1 MTNEQDNGEWF
12 DRETGEV
19 AEGDVTDID
28 TSALVPIQSQTIT
41 VDAPP
46 RMFSPDELPN
56 LDEMAEGFKLEAK
69 YFEFEERGQSKRGV
83 YLGMTT
89 MQSQENGKVVDMAQ
103 FQNADG
109 MWVNSGA
116 ALTRQLRDRAVPIGT
131 PLQVTYLGKK
141 DTKTGHKIKD
151 YEVRVLKHNPKPA
164 LPDMNI
170 GAGVKIKSKQT
181 A

>member
-1 MTNEQDNGEWF
+1 MTTEQDNNGDWF

-19 AEGDVTDID
+19 SDID
-28 TSALVPIQSQTIT
+28 TTALVPMEAQTIT

-46 RMFSPDELPN
+46 RMYAPSELPN

-69 YFEFEERGQSKRGV
+69 YFEFEERGQFKRGV
-83 YLGMTT
+83 FLGFTKMK
-89 MQSQENGKVVDMAQ
+89 SQDNDKVVDMAQ
-103 FQNADG
+103 FQNKDG
-109 MWVNSGA
+109 VWVNSGA

-151 YEVRVLKHNPKPA
+151 YESRVLTNKPA
-164 LPDMNI
+164 PVLPDMNI
-170 GAGVKIKSKQT
+170 GQGVKIPSHQR
-181 A
+181 